1 MPSRTEQS
9 ETFLGEE
16 PIHAQWE
23 SDYFNEDTE
32 PVYEL
37 IFDRIVA
44 ALGAAPGQ
52 TILDAGCGYCVHA
65 VRLARRGLQVTG
77 VDFSEAALR
86 HGRANS
92 QAAGVADAI
101 ALQQGNLLDLPF
113 DDGFFDFVH
122 CFGVLMHIPELETA
136 LEELARVLK
145 PGGRLV
151 IAENSVDSLHVRFW
165 EPTLRLVKKTL
176 GRQLPSRNRNERG
189 IEEWHEYDSGG
200 LMVRKTDMDWLMRFY
215 DERGLQLVSR
225 FPGMFTEIFTSLP
238 TRSLKRTVHAFNR
251 RWASRGHGYRAAQ
264 GNILVFEKGC

>member
-1 MPSRTEQS
+1 
-9 ETFLGEE
+9 
-16 PIHAQWE
+16 
-23 SDYFNEDTE
+23 
-32 PVYEL
+32 
-37 IFDRIVA
+37 
-44 ALGAAPGQ
+44 
-52 TILDAGCGYCVHA
+52 
-65 VRLARRGLQVTG
+65 
-77 VDFSEAALR
+77 
-86 HGRANS
+86 
-92 QAAGVADAI
+92 
-101 ALQQGNLLDLPF
+101 
-113 DDGFFDFVH
+113 
-122 CFGVLMHIPELETA
+122 MHIPELETA